1 MTVPADDR
9 TELFLRFSR
18 QNMIASLVI
27 VFVLGGSALS
37 LMLAPTRAVWRSAAR
52 ASLISVPMVIA
63 VAVAM
68 SLRRRR
74 WAPEAPEVRVA
85 LQDELR
91 RTNMLRASRAALI
104 IVLIAQW
111 PLAMMLGSLTHLL
124 PPRGAMAMAA
134 STITLGLVT
143 LITLFLFFDRE

>member
-1 MTVPADDR
+1 MTEPADDR

-27 VFVLGGSALS
+27 VLVLGGSALS
-37 LMLAPTRAVWRSAAR
+37 LMLAPTRAVWRSAAQ
-52 ASLISVPMVIA
+52 ASLITVPIVIA

-74 WAPEAPEVRVA
+74 WASDAREVR
-85 LQDELR
+85 LIMQDELR

-104 IVLIAQW
+104 VVLIAQW
-111 PLAMMLGSLTHLL
+111 PLAMMLGFLTHL